1 MQCELGDVWDA
12 GGREGG
18 GKGVGCRTI
27 LCTTSYADPLVTES
41 IVKLALYKNS
51 PGHIGST

>member
-1 MQCELGDVWDA
+1 MGWW
-12 GGREGG
+12 GREGG

-27 LCTTSYADPLVTES
+27 ICTTSCANSLVTES